1 MRWCHVHLPRFPVQR
16 RVMQTPSLAGKPLA
30 LVESARGHVRVSFAS
45 TAALAAGVRLGM
57 TRTAACALVPELPC
71 FPYVPDEERQALAS
85 LGEAL
90 LQCGPQFQLCAP
102 EGLFLDASAAHL
114 FGGEEGLGQRI
125 LEVCAGHGYRGKVA
139 LASEAFT
146 ARTLAR
152 HGARR
157 VECVPF
163 GDSARAL
170 APLPL
175 AALDPDDGGFSAPL
189 RSLGLT
195 TLGEV
200 AALPA
205 GAVIA
210 RLGAA
215 GLRAHRLCRGDD
227 DTPFVAEPLAE
238 VLEER
243 MELDWPAEA
252 MEPLLFALKTL
263 FDRLCGRLCGR
274 ARAAVRLELVLR
286 LDPAGEARVPLTLA
300 RPTAQ
305 ARVLLDLARHR
316 IADLTLPNPVVG
328 VCAIVRET
336 SEDLGRQLPLGD
348 EPEGDAA
355 LEVVLSRLA
364 TALGQETLFSAEL
377 SAEHRPEGAYA
388 PRPFRPPEPEYGLLA
403 EAARAS
409 ARDPFDA
416 SAPAHSGE
424 RRTALQVVREVER
437 RPPLVAAGDP
447 SPRAPRARPLTS
459 APPQVRGTVRE
470 RPARFFEQPASL
482 DAEIGAAGEI
492 VSARLL
498 GRRRKVEAYAGPERL
513 CGEWWEAAYA
523 RDYYRVQFEGLGQ
536 VWVYRDQ
543 RDGRFYLQG
552 MFD

>member
-30 LVESARGHVRVSFAS
+30 LVENVRGHVRVGFAS
-45 TAALAAGVRLGM
+45 SAALAAGVRLGM

-90 LQCGPQFQLCAP
+90 LQCGPQFQLCPP

-114 FGGEEGLGQRI
+114 FGGEEGLGRRI

-139 LASEAFT
+139 VASEAFT
-146 ARTLAR
+146 ACALAR
-152 HGARR
+152 FDARR

-163 GDSARAL
+163 GESARAL

-175 AALDPDDGGFSAPL
+175 AALDREEVGFSAPL

-227 DTPFVAEPLAE
+227 DAPFVAEPLAE

-263 FDRLCGRLCGR
+263 FDRLCARLCGR
-274 ARAAVRLELVLR
+274 ARAAVRLELVLQ

-305 ARVLLDLARHR
+305 TRILLDLARHR

-328 VCAIVRET
+328 VSATVREA
-336 SEDLGRQLPLGD
+336 SEDRGRQLPLGD
-348 EPEGDAA
+348 EPAGDAA

-364 TALGQETLFSAEL
+364 TALGQEVLFSAEL
-377 SAEHRPEGAYA
+377 SHEHRPESAYA
-388 PRPFRPPEPEYGLLA
+388 SRAFRPPEPEHGLLA
-403 EAARAS
+403 EATRGSPGISPGASPPAGTAAARA
-409 ARDPFDA
+409 PQH
-416 SAPAHSGE
+416 PPTLH
-424 RRTALQVVREVER
+424 LVPEVADE
-437 RPPLVAAGDP
+437 PVDAGDP
-447 SPRAPRARPLTS
+447 SPPIPSLPS
-459 APPQVRGTVRE
+459 APPLLRGTLRE
-470 RPARFFEQPASL
+470 RPSRFFERPASL

-513 CGEWWEAAYA
+513 CGQWWEATYA

-536 VWVYRDQ
+536 AWIYRDQ